1 MLSYTDYVH
10 NLNFRKYYKDYS
22 ELLFKTY
29 GDRVKH
35 WTTINEAEVTAIFH
49 FMFNLDKVSTDQ
61 TCKNTKICTQ
71 AYTLLHNFLI
81 AHATASK
88 LYTTKFKVN
97 IF

>member
-61 TCKNTKICTQ
+61 TYKNTKICTQ